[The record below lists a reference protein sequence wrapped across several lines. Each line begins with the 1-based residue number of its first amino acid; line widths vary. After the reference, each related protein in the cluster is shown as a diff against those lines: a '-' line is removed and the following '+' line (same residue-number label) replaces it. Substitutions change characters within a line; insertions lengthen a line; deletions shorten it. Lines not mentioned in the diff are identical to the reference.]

1 MTKNQAKI
9 VGWIYGLVGA
19 LLGGIATTLSAWL
32 IAPGEFN
39 LDPKG
44 LPHMLQMLAL
54 STMYHFATYVKQ
66 SPLPRLEW
74 DEGSVTTTTTTTPT
88 STTTTTTPKP

>member
-1 MTKNQAKI
+1 MTQNQEKLI
-9 VGWIYGLVGA
+9 GWIYGLVGA
-19 LLGGIATTLSAWL
+19 LLGGLTTTLSAWL

-54 STMYHFATYVKQ
+54 SSLYHFITYVKQ
-66 SPLPRLEW
+66 SPLPRLEF
-74 DEGSVTTTTTTTPT
+74 GVTTTTVTTPS
-88 STTTTTTPKP
+88 STTTTTTPQP

>member
-9 VGWIYGLVGA
+9 MGWIYGLVGA
-19 LLGGIATTLSAWL
+19 LLGGLVTTLSAWF

-44 LPHMLQMLAL
+44 LPNMLQILGL
-54 STMYHFATYVKQ
+54 STLYHFATYVKQ

-74 DEGSVTTTTTTTPT
+74 DDGATTTTTAE
-88 STTTTTTPKP
+88 KK